1 MQLVKYE
8 FLSYLCFPFPGIN
21 KMMKRTG
28 HIILILLLL
37 FGTTGMTIT
46 RHYCGTTLVGTHVF
60 STPGKCCGDNCP
72 YCHNEKISFKITDNF
87 ESSLAKPDLTASVKN
102 LLDHQTLPV
111 LLAFADNSISSH
123 KISGGRLI
131 KPPPADHFIAGNTSA
146 FLQVFLF

>member
-1 MQLVKYE
+1 MSFCRIFVL
-8 FLSYLCFPFPGIN
+8 LFPGIN

-28 HIILILLLL
+28 HILLVLLLL

-87 ESSLAKPDLTASVKN
+87 ESSLAKPDLSASVKN
-102 LLDHQTLPV
+102 HLDHHTLPV
-111 LLAFADNSISSH
+111 ILAFSNIPFSSY
-123 KISGGRLI
+123 KMTGGQLI
-131 KPPPADHFIAGNTSA
+131 KPPPDGLFVAGNTSA